1 VSVTLGLLDRLD
13 RRYRLVVGLAA
24 LVVIAAGIRSAGS
37 ILDSLLL
44 ALLLTVVVL
53 PAFDALRKRGLSK
66 GIAIT
71 ITTLLLL
78 GIALALLGFLGV
90 TGTEL
95 VQVLPS
101 YQEKLEAYRANLE
114 NLLLARGIQPDKI
127 LSLDLINPSR
137 LLGFAANI
145 LSSVGQ
151 VLSQALLLILIVAF
165 ILVETGSRGDSLE
178 PGGVFELMARDV
190 REYLVLTA
198 ATGLG
203 FAVIVYFFM
212 LAVGTD
218 LALVWAVLAFVM
230 NFVPSIGM
238 VLSLIPP
245 VLLTLLESG
254 WQRALVILVGFL
266 VLNFVIDNIIK
277 PRMMQS
283 GLDVSPLVALLSLIV
298 WSFLLGPI
306 GALLALPLTIALRRL
321 WQDPPVASSPPV
333 VVASASAEP
342 PVVVVAP
349 PPA

>member
-1 VSVTLGLLDRLD
+1 MPVTLGLLDRLD

-53 PAFDALRKRGLSK
+53 PAFDTLRRRGLSK
-66 GIAIT
+66 GVAIT
-71 ITTLLLL
+71 VTTLLLIGL
-78 GIALALLGFLGV
+78 AVALLGFLGV

-95 VQVLPS
+95 VQVLPA
-101 YQEKLEAYRANLE
+101 YQEKVEIYRRNIE
-114 NLLLARGIQPDKI
+114 DLLLAQGIQPDKVI
-127 LSLDLINPSR
+127 SLDLISPGR

-165 ILVETGSRGDSLE
+165 ILVETGSRADSLE

-198 ATGLG
+198 ATG
-203 FAVIVYFFM
+203 FAFSVIVYFFM
-212 LAVGTD
+212 LLMGTD

-254 WQRALVILVGFL
+254 WQRAVVILAGFL

-277 PRMMQS
+277 PRIMQR
-283 GLDVSPLVALLSLIV
+283 GLDVSPLLSLLSLIL

-306 GALLALPLTIALRRL
+306 GALLAIPLTIALRRV

-333 VVASASAEP
+333 VVASSPE

-349 PPA
+349 PQP

>member
-1 VSVTLGLLDRLD
+1 MSVTLGLIDRLD
-13 RRYRLVVGLAA
+13 RRYRLLVGLAA

-37 ILDSLLL
+37 ILDGLLL

-53 PAFDALRKRGLSK
+53 PAFDGLRRRGFSK

-71 ITTLLLL
+71 ITTLLLI
-78 GIALALLGFLGV
+78 GIAVALLGFLGV

-95 VQVLPS
+95 VQVLPG
-101 YQEKLEAYRANLE
+101 YQEKLEVYRANLE
-114 NLLLARGIQPDKI
+114 NLLLARGIQPDKV
-127 LSLDLINPSR
+127 LSLDVINPSK

-151 VLSQALLLILIVAF
+151 VLSQSLLLILIVAF

-190 REYLVLTA
+190 REYLILTA
-198 ATGLG
+198 ATGFG
-203 FAVIVYFFM
+203 FSVIVYFFM
-212 LAVGTD
+212 LFMGTD

-254 WQRALVILVGFL
+254 WQRALVILAGFL

-277 PRMMQS
+277 PKIMQR
-283 GLDVSPLVALLSLIV
+283 GLDVSPLLSLLSLII

-306 GALLALPLTIALRRL
+306 GALLALPLTIALRRV
-321 WQDPPVASSPPV
+321 WQDPPVQPTPPV
-333 VVASASAEP
+333 VVTTAPGE
-342 PVVVVAP
+342 PVVVAVP
-349 PPA
+349 PQP

>member
-1 VSVTLGLLDRLD
+1 MSVTLGLLDRLD
-13 RRYRLVVGLAA
+13 QRYKLLVGMAS

-53 PAFDALRKRGLSK
+53 PAFDALRRRGLSK
-66 GIAIT
+66 GVAIT
-71 ITTLLLL
+71 ITTVLLLSL
-78 GIALALLGFLGV
+78 AIALLGFLGV

-95 VQVLPS
+95 VKVLPG
-101 YQEKLEAYRANLE
+101 YQEKLETYRRNVE
-114 NLLLARGIQPDKI
+114 SLLLARGIEPERV

-165 ILVETGSRGDSLE
+165 LLVETGSRGDSLE

-203 FAVIVYFFM
+203 FSVIVYFFM
-212 LAVGTD
+212 LLMGTD

-238 VLSLIPP
+238 ILSVIPP

-254 WQRALVILVGFL
+254 WQRAVVILVGFL

-277 PRMMQS
+277 PRIMQS

-306 GALLALPLTIALRRL
+306 GALLALPLTIAIRRL
-321 WQDPPVASSPPV
+321 WQDPPVIAPPPLVVQAAAAEPV
-333 VVASASAEP
+333 VVTP
-342 PVVVVAP
+342 PQA
-349 PPA
+349 

>member
-1 VSVTLGLLDRLD
+1 
-13 RRYRLVVGLAA
+13 
-24 LVVIAAGIRSAGS
+24 
-37 ILDSLLL
+37 
-44 ALLLTVVVL
+44 
-53 PAFDALRKRGLSK
+53 
-66 GIAIT
+66 
-71 ITTLLLL
+71 
-78 GIALALLGFLGV
+78 
-90 TGTEL
+90 
-95 VQVLPS
+95 
-101 YQEKLEAYRANLE
+101 
-114 NLLLARGIQPDKI
+114 
-127 LSLDLINPSR
+127 
-137 LLGFAANI
+137 
-145 LSSVGQ
+145 
-151 VLSQALLLILIVAF
+151 
-165 ILVETGSRGDSLE
+165 
-178 PGGVFELMARDV
+178 MARDV
-190 REYLVLTA
+190 REYLVLTT

-277 PRMMQS
+277 PRMMQT
-283 GLDVSPLVALLSLIV
+283 GLDVSPLTALLSLII

-321 WQDPPVASSPPV
+321 WQDPPVAPAPPV
-333 VVASASAEP
+333 VVATPPAEP

-349 PPA
+349 PQS